1 MLINLSA
8 LIDKSTTTIATN
20 TQQTNLCAINT
31 NKSRLQNCFS
41 RPCTLKLYK
50 LSDKMKN
57 LFKSIFKSSS
67 ELRPNIQLPPTA
79 PSSGGRRKRKRDTLK
94 EELHLDDNYDRRR
107 FEICGLFEL
116 EIKDFLIEGFFF
128 FGLLRWTKAQRKK
141 WFFYMVS

>member
-8 LIDKSTTTIATN
+8 LIDKSTSAAN
-20 TQQTNLCAINT
+20 TQQTNLCAINS
-31 NKSRLQNCFS
+31 NKSWLQNCFS

-67 ELRPNIQLPPTA
+67 ELRPNIQLPPAA
-79 PSSGGRRKRKRDTLK
+79 PSSGGRRKRKRDVLK

-107 FEICGLFEL
+107 FEI
-116 EIKDFLIEGFFF
+116 
-128 FGLLRWTKAQRKK
+128 FGLLKLEIT
-141 WFFYMVS
+141 

>member
-1 MLINLSA
+1 
-8 LIDKSTTTIATN
+8 
-20 TQQTNLCAINT
+20 
-31 NKSRLQNCFS
+31 
-41 RPCTLKLYK
+41 
-50 LSDKMKN
+50 MKN

-141 WFFYMVS
+141 MFFLHGLLN

>member
-1 MLINLSA
+1 
-8 LIDKSTTTIATN
+8 
-20 TQQTNLCAINT
+20 
-31 NKSRLQNCFS
+31 
-41 RPCTLKLYK
+41 
-50 LSDKMKN
+50 MKN

-116 EIKDFLIEGFFF
+116 EIRHEITLGKVFKGDLFSDVIFNNVSFSIFFSNSLSF
-128 FGLLRWTKAQRKK
+128 NSLH
-141 WFFYMVS
+141 